1 MIMAG
6 NVLLTLP
13 VVLIFLAFQQYF
25 VEGMA
30 TLRAKPVLRRQAS
43 HA

>member
-1 MIMAG
+1 MAG

-13 VVLIFLAFQQYF
+13 VALIFLAFQRYF

-30 TLRAKPVLRRQAS
+30 MSGLKG
-43 HA
+43 

>member
-1 MIMAG
+1 MAG

-13 VVLIFLAFQQYF
+13 MVLIFLAFQRYF

-30 TLRAKPVLRRQAS
+30 MSGMKA
-43 HA
+43 